1 MIAKPVVNG
10 LQAELAGKLT
20 VLRVDIN
27 SPAGRE
33 MSAQTGSSA
42 TPTFIFYDG
51 SGNELWRQIGSLDAE
66 KVRASVP

>member
-1 MIAKPVVNG
+1 MAEPVVNG

-20 VLRVDIN
+20 VLRVDFN

-33 MSAQTGSSA
+33 MTAQTGSSA
-42 TPTFIFYDG
+42 TPTFIFYNA
-51 SGNELWRQIGSLDAE
+51 SGVEQWRQIGSLDAD

>member
-1 MIAKPVVNG
+1 MIAEPVVNG

-33 MSAQTGSSA
+33 MSAQTGSGA
-42 TPTFIFYDG
+42 TPTFIFYDA

>member
-1 MIAKPVVNG
+1 MIAEPVVNG

-42 TPTFIFYDG
+42 TPTFIFYDA

-66 KVRASVP
+66 KVRVSVP